1 MKTVFDFSGKNCV
14 VAGGASGMGRSTAEC
29 LAKAGANVAIADLN
43 LEGAQKTAEYIRA
56 LGGRAEAFQMDAT
69 DRENAE
75 DAAEQVCRSFKQ
87 IHCLV
92 NSIGIGAK
100 AREGESF
107 QETFERLIQVNLMG
121 MFYSCSA
128 FAERMMENGGTIV
141 NIASMS
147 ATIVPAKTRPG
158 RGGEYGLIGYCSSK
172 GAVKMMTKSMAMLW
186 SEYGIRANSVSPG
199 YVDTPL
205 TAEPHSNPDLR
216 KKLEDSVPL
225 HRIAKPEEIVQT
237 ILFLLSDASGYI
249 TGEDILIDG
258 GFTSR

>member
-1 MKTVFDFSGKNCV
+1 MKAAFDFSGKNCV
-14 VAGGASGMGRSTAEC
+14 VAGGASGMGRSTAEH
-29 LAKAGANVAIADLN
+29 LAAAGANVAIADLN
-43 LEGAQKTAEYIRA
+43 LEGAQQVAEKICT
-56 LGGRAEAFQMDAT
+56 LGGRAEAFRM
-69 DRENAE
+69 NAADPE
-75 DAAEQVCRSFKQ
+75 SAANAAEQIQRNFQQ

-92 NSIGIGAK
+92 NSVGIGAK

-107 QETFERLIQVNLMG
+107 QETFERLIKVNLMG

-128 FAERMMENGGTIV
+128 FAEHMMGKGGTIV

-158 RGGEYGLIGYCSSK
+158 RGGEYGLIGYCTSK

-186 SEYGIRANSVSPG
+186 SQYGIRANSVSPG

-205 TAEPHSNPDLR
+205 TAEPHSNPELR

-225 HRIAKPEEIVQT
+225 RRIARPEEIVQV

-249 TGEDILIDG
+249 TGEDILVDG